1 MSSISSDNHIPR
13 NWFLG
18 VLALVVCGFYL
29 FNISG
34 WLIHDDEGTDLYE
47 AWQLQLGNVP
57 GVDFVAEQ
65 QPLFLYVGKL
75 GMNLFEDD
83 VRALRTFSA
92 LQVLG
97 GALFLGIALSQ
108 VWNRNVATIAAGVLL
123 TSGLVYEQ
131 ARLYR
136 PDPMMFGWEL
146 FGFGL
151 VLLALKSAKRPYW
164 SAAGFAYG
172 VAILMKP
179 FGIFP
184 VVGLVFFF
192 AYLLLTQKENW
203 KSIILDGFYFSIPF
217 LLTTL
222 GASALLYSKTGF
234 YYQEAFGYHL
244 EMGQQQIFINR
255 LINIGDR
262 YILFFVINAVA
273 AFILPLVF
281 LNRRSQLGKVAM
293 PYKILLLTQLL
304 VPITFAVISRP
315 LHVRYFMF
323 LIPTLAIFLA
333 IELDMLFR
341 KMASEK
347 PDTTKFFPLIILLFI
362 AFSALS
368 TFPRVIERLTR
379 KEDGTIQLAQ
389 FIDELTTPQMLW
401 LQIMLGL
408 IFTQN
413 ANPFTKHL
421 SLPGAK

>member
-1 MSSISSDNHIPR
+1 
-13 NWFLG
+13 
-18 VLALVVCGFYL
+18 
-29 FNISG
+29 
-34 WLIHDDEGTDLYE
+34 
-47 AWQLQLGNVP
+47 
-57 GVDFVAEQ
+57 
-65 QPLFLYVGKL
+65 
-75 GMNLFEDD
+75 
-83 VRALRTFSA
+83 
-92 LQVLG
+92 
-97 GALFLGIALSQ
+97 
-108 VWNRNVATIAAGVLL
+108 
-123 TSGLVYEQ
+123 
-131 ARLYR
+131 
-136 PDPMMFGWEL
+136 
-146 FGFGL
+146 
-151 VLLALKSAKRPYW
+151 ALKSAKRAYW

-203 KSIILDGFYFSIPF
+203 KPIILDGFYFSIPF

-281 LNRRSQLGKVAM
+281 LNRRSKLGKVAM

-347 PDTTKFFPLIILLFI
+347 PDTTKFSPLIILLFI
-362 AFSALS
+362 VFSALS

-389 FIDELTTPQMLW
+389 FIDELTTPSDVVVADYAGLNFHAKRQSIYEASIIAGG
-401 LQIMLGL
+401 QIGDGIITGALL
-408 IFTQN
+408 IEKIELTQ
-413 ANPFTKHL
+413 AKLVLVHVKGGDPPPHQLTHL
-421 SLPGAK
+421 IDFPLFEAYLADKYEMVRLFDRGEQLIEVYERK